1 MFNKDPRGSRFLID
15 VKEKSMARWQHNYFD
30 KIPRDNCKNL
40 YIYLYIYRFH
50 FIFLETV
57 SIEIDVMFLFWC
69 ENDPGINRMICQSNK
84 SITRITIIEY
94 VLIGYLIILFFLFCR
109 IHKRTIDER
118 WRGSRQIIISLV
130 EFRNDGYD
138 HWKFIYMI
146 DYRI

>member
-84 SITRITIIEY
+84 SITRVTIIEY
-94 VLIGYLIILFFLFCR
+94 VLIGYLILFFILPNTEKDNWWKMKR
-109 IHKRTIDER
+109 IKIDHNFS
-118 WRGSRQIIISLV
+118 RGVSKWWIRSL
-130 EFRNDGYD
+130 EIYLYD
-138 HWKFIYMI
+138 
-146 DYRI
+146 RL